1 MNKNKAWTEEG
12 RQPEASL
19 PAERRADTSPA
30 RVSISLGAELSEGYV
45 IRTEE
50 PVPRMQWM
58 PFQRCSQ
65 ELEAPQAL
73 SERLAQQ
80 ISENLRRRNERPISI
95 SCDLY
100 PKFPTTYT
108 AELLS
113 KTYRVPLYRQ
123 QKCHRILLDPDE
135 GSAGSEESIGLCLD
149 TMSYGSDGTLW
160 GGEILSLQ
168 GDGFTRLASIHPYLL
183 MGSNMELHQPAPWQT
198 AVAMLYDLARMAH
211 GEDEAIRDFVAKG
224 AASEE
229 VHRLDLCSLNDARAQ
244 YIAQDRNK
252 NTTRSTAATGLVD
265 AACAILGF
273 RRTDSRTGKSTMETL
288 AHAAEAFEK
297 RAAGEVE
304 REACVQRLHRTL
316 SVWIQQA
323 EECEDPTLE
332 TGDLWEDTDEGAFCE
347 AGREDHPDILH
358 TEQLIRLL
366 AEERIAYLNTQERR
380 NYPHAVEGSTCE
392 DGPEDENNQF
402 LSWFFFDALSSIC
415 AHYVRTHTSAPL
427 RIAGVLGTEPHF
439 LQRLR
444 KKIPVWSPGDDG
456 CFCSSSD
463 ASSPLK

>member
-149 TMSYGSDGTLW
+149 TMSYHRGGQHHCPQDGRDPLGRGNPVPSGRWLYTSRFDSSLSSDGKQYGASSAGTMA
-160 GGEILSLQ
+160 
-168 GDGFTRLASIHPYLL
+168 DGCR
-183 MGSNMELHQPAPWQT
+183 
-198 AVAMLYDLARMAH
+198 
-211 GEDEAIRDFVAKG
+211 
-224 AASEE
+224 
-229 VHRLDLCSLNDARAQ
+229 
-244 YIAQDRNK
+244 
-252 NTTRSTAATGLVD
+252 
-265 AACAILGF
+265 
-273 RRTDSRTGKSTMETL
+273 
-288 AHAAEAFEK
+288 
-297 RAAGEVE
+297 
-304 REACVQRLHRTL
+304 
-316 SVWIQQA
+316 
-323 EECEDPTLE
+323 
-332 TGDLWEDTDEGAFCE
+332 
-347 AGREDHPDILH
+347 
-358 TEQLIRLL
+358 
-366 AEERIAYLNTQERR
+366 
-380 NYPHAVEGSTCE
+380 HAV
-392 DGPEDENNQF
+392 
-402 LSWFFFDALSSIC
+402 
-415 AHYVRTHTSAPL
+415 
-427 RIAGVLGTEPHF
+427 
-439 LQRLR
+439 
-444 KKIPVWSPGDDG
+444 
-456 CFCSSSD
+456 
-463 ASSPLK
+463 